1 MVERPSGRKWN
12 ELRNVKIKLGVV
24 DRADG
29 SCYIEWGKNKILV
42 SVYGPKPV
50 IMKHEEDPY
59 EAIIK
64 VHYEMATFSSLEGR
78 GKPGQNRRA
87 KEISKVIKNI
97 FENIIFTKEFPKTM
111 IEIYITVLQSDGGT
125 RTTSIVA
132 ASLALI
138 DAGIPVKG
146 IVGAIAV
153 GRYNNEEVI
162 DLDKIEDNEGD
173 VDMPISA
180 LGDEI
185 LLLQMEGRLNREEF
199 IKYLKDGVDVINS
212 KVISLQKK
220 ALDDYLEIN
229 KELR

>member
-1 MVERPSGRKWN
+1 MVERPSGRKWD
-12 ELRNVKIKLGVV
+12 ELRNIKIKVGVV
-24 DRADG
+24 ERADG

-50 IMKHEEDPY
+50 LMKHEEDPY
-59 EAIIK
+59 EAIVK
-64 VHYEMATFSSLEGR
+64 VHYEMATFSSAEKR

-87 KEISKVIKNI
+87 KEISKIIKNV
-97 FENIIFTKEFPKTM
+97 FENVIFLKEFPKTV

-125 RTTSIVA
+125 RTASVVGA
-132 ASLALI
+132 ALALI

-146 IVGAIAV
+146 IVGAVAV

-173 VDMPISA
+173 VDMPMA
-180 LGDEI
+180 VLNDEI
-185 LLLQMEGRLNREEF
+185 LLLQMEGKLTKEEF
-199 IKYLKDGVDVINS
+199 MKYLKDGVNTINS
-212 KVISLQKK
+212 KIYPLQRK
-220 ALDDYLEIN
+220 ALDEYLEIN